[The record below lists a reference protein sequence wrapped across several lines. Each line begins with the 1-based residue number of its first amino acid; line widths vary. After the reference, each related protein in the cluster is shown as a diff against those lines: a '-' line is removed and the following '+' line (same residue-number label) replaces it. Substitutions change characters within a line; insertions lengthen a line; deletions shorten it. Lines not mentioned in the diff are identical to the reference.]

1 MGGALPIELWRHII
15 SGFACRTQNRCT
27 QNFRG
32 WMPRYCVFRLPS
44 QRKHSRQDSNLQ
56 HAVLETA
63 ALPLLSYRSIK
74 RRPWT
79 RTTRE
84 YFTRDMHHT
93 ALRRPYSI
101 EKAPGLRPWG
111 WIDAHPAGKWINQL
125 RISDSAVNGTQGK
138 KKENAKG
145 LKGGISR
152 WVIGPCVRLLR
163 VQLPALWGEITE
175 SNRAEREASNLP
187 LTPKAAHLWVEPFR
201 NLAHRSSPRNVGGGK
216 TCTYGQH
223 RKSRKRFGDCVEAP
237 RSKR

>member
-15 SGFACRTQNRCT
+15 SGFACRTQNRCIR
-27 QNFRG
+27 NFRG
-32 WMPRYCVFRLPS
+32 WMPRYRVFRLPS

-93 ALRRPYSI
+93 AFRRPYSI
-101 EKAPGLRPWG
+101 EKAPGLRPRG

-125 RISDSAVNGTQGK
+125 RISDSAVKGTQGK

-163 VQLPALWGEITE
+163 VQLPALRCETE
-175 SNRAEREASNLP
+175 DLHLVGRTQSAMMSHIEAARETPGWENLYLRTAQEKQKTLRRLRGSAALKALNRL
-187 LTPKAAHLWVEPFR
+187 
-201 NLAHRSSPRNVGGGK
+201 
-216 TCTYGQH
+216 
-223 RKSRKRFGDCVEAP
+223 
-237 RSKR
+237 